1 MEDVRFLRENA
12 HEDSYLMVIDS
23 ARRDMSAYATPSEY
37 CIEFKNPFKNVFGLD
52 LLDVQLPRSEYTVEE
67 GKNSLVYVVNEG
79 EKKTVTVPPGDYNL
93 LQLCE
98 ELTTLMKE
106 EENSDII
113 SAKPHSTPYT
123 KTSRIKFVSE
133 YPIELYASKSTL
145 AKSIG
150 FNTATKTFYS
160 VASFDEEA
168 TETYT
173 GPFPQA
179 GTDLLDE
186 SRVIR
191 QSFVSKFAGPVS
203 RIVVYADQG
212 GSPFTATVVNGSGTT
227 MAIATIEA
235 GDSEAAG
242 VDSINN
248 LVKDQTYYLVLKYV
262 PTAPDYLGTTIFVGP
277 SSDEAGAESATST
290 VGPWTPL
297 VSGDAVSGEI
307 HVNASEYELV
317 SPGLVDLTG
326 EKYVLIRCPEI
337 ESFLHRD
344 RAYEKYHPGLGM
356 VKLGNNGFQE
366 QRFDFVSFPARKL
379 TNPIGKLSQLTFRLE
394 KSDGT
399 LYNARGLNHML
410 TIVVRYYSIV
420 QGIEPSGSNTDKLR
434 NPSYTPNV
442 THHLQDRWR
451 AQIAQKDTFN
461 TWSSSQKR

>member
-12 HEDSYLMVIDS
+12 YEDSYLMVIDS
-23 ARRDMSAYATPSEY
+23 ARRDMNAYATPSEY
-37 CIEFKNPFKNVFGLD
+37 CIEFENPFKNVFGLD
-52 LLDVQLPRSEYTVEE
+52 LLDVQLPRSEYTIEE
-67 GKNSLVYVVNEG
+67 GKNSLVYALDDG
-79 EKKTVTVPPGDYNL
+79 PKKTLIVEPGDYNL

-98 ELTTLMKE
+98 ELTTLMKSK
-106 EENSDII
+106 ENSDII
-113 SAKPHSTPYT
+113 RAEPHSTPYT
-123 KTSRIKFVSE
+123 KTSRIKLISA
-133 YPIELYASKSTL
+133 YPIEFYASKSTI

-150 FNTATKTFYS
+150 FNTTAKTFYS
-160 VASFDEEA
+160 VSAFGKEG
-168 TETYT
+168 TKTYT

-179 GTDLLDE
+179 GIDYLNET
-186 SRVIR
+186 RVIR
-191 QSFVSKFAGPVS
+191 QSFVASQAGPVA

-212 GSPFTATVVNGSGTT
+212 GSPFTAKIVNSSGTV

-242 VDSINN
+242 VDTIND
-248 LVKDQTYYLVLKYV
+248 LVVGQTYYMVLEYV
-262 PTAPDYLGTTIFVGP
+262 PTAPDYEATTIFVGP
-277 SSDEAGAESATST
+277 SSDEAGAEFATDIE
-290 VGPWTPL
+290 GPWTSL
-297 VSGDAVSGEI
+297 VSGDAVAGEI
-307 HVNASEYELV
+307 YVNAAEYELV

-344 RAYEKYHPGLGM
+344 RASEKYHPGLGM

-379 TNPIGKLSQLTFRLE
+379 TNPIGKLSQLTFKLE
-394 KSDGT
+394 KADGT

-461 TWSSSQKR
+461 TYASAHKR

>member
-1 MEDVRFLRENA
+1 M
-12 HEDSYLMVIDS
+12 
-23 ARRDMSAYATPSEY
+23 
-37 CIEFKNPFKNVFGLD
+37 
-52 LLDVQLPRSEYTVEE
+52 
-67 GKNSLVYVVNEG
+67 
-79 EKKTVTVPPGDYNL
+79 
-93 LQLCE
+93 
-98 ELTTLMKE
+98 
-106 EENSDII
+106 
-113 SAKPHSTPYT
+113 
-123 KTSRIKFVSE
+123 
-133 YPIELYASKSTL
+133 
-145 AKSIG
+145 
-150 FNTATKTFYS
+150 
-160 VASFDEEA
+160 
-168 TETYT
+168 
-173 GPFPQA
+173 
-179 GTDLLDE
+179 
-186 SRVIR
+186 
-191 QSFVSKFAGPVS
+191 
-203 RIVVYADQG
+203 
-212 GSPFTATVVNGSGTT
+212 
-227 MAIATIEA
+227 
-235 GDSEAAG
+235 
-242 VDSINN
+242 
-248 LVKDQTYYLVLKYV
+248 VLKYV

-410 TIVVRYYSIV
+410 TIVVRYDSIV
-420 QGIEPSGSNTDKLR
+420 QGIEPSGSTTDKLR